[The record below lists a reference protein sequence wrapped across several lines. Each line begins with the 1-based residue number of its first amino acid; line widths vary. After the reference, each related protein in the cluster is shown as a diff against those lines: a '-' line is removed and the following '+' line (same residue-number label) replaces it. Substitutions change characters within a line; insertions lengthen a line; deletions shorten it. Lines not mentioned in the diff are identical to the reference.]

1 LVPLHIVRTEEKCQA
16 GVIHM
21 YQDLT
26 QYLQWMQMCIQAQEQ
41 RIAALEQTINKLQEE
56 FKQVQEKP
64 VVHVDRIEYKFDQLK
79 VETLE
84 GTLNI
89 GLNPND
95 LSGIEDFAV
104 QNQSLSTPLSSKQ
117 QMQRSMDIEK
127 TIYEY
132 LETELPQIIVN
143 AQNQLSIPPN
153 DSYLSFIKEDIIR
166 QLPNRI
172 DFHLKA
178 IAAKARSEEKNDSID
193 GMVIHAIKQEIQNGV
208 WTFLN
213 NLPENMK
220 GMKPE

>member
-1 LVPLHIVRTEEKCQA
+1 
-16 GVIHM
+16 M
-21 YQDLT
+21 YQDLN
-26 QYLQWMQMCIQAQEQ
+26 QYLQSMQMYIQAQEQ
-41 RIAALEQTINKLQEE
+41 RIAVLEQTVNRLQKEL
-56 FKQVQEKP
+56 KQIQEKP

-95 LSGIEDFAV
+95 LSGIEDFSV
-104 QNQSLSTPLSSKQ
+104 QNQSLSTPSSSKE
-117 QMQRSMDIEK
+117 QMQRSMEVEK
-127 TIYEY
+127 AIYEY
-132 LETELPQIIVN
+132 LETNLPQIIAD
-143 AQNQLSIPPN
+143 AQNQLSIQPN

-178 IAAKARSEEKNDSID
+178 NAAKVRSEEKNHSID
-193 GMVIHAIKQEIQNGV
+193 EMVINSIEQEIQNGV

-220 GMKPE
+220 GMKPK

>member
-1 LVPLHIVRTEEKCQA
+1 
-16 GVIHM
+16 M
-21 YQDLT
+21 YQDLN
-26 QYLQWMQMCIQAQEQ
+26 QYLQSMQMYIQAQEQ
-41 RIAALEQTINKLQEE
+41 RIAVLEQTVNRLQKEL
-56 FKQVQEKP
+56 KQIQEKP

-95 LSGIEDFAV
+95 LSGIEDFSV
-104 QNQSLSTPLSSKQ
+104 QNQSLSTPSSSKEQ
-117 QMQRSMDIEK
+117 LQRSMEVEK
-127 TIYEY
+127 AIYEY
-132 LETELPQIIVN
+132 LETNLPQIIAD
-143 AQNQLSIPPN
+143 AQNQLSIQPN

-178 IAAKARSEEKNDSID
+178 NAAKVRSEEKNHSID
-193 GMVIHAIKQEIQNGV
+193 EMVINSIKQEIQNGV

-220 GMKPE
+220 GMKPK

>member
-1 LVPLHIVRTEEKCQA
+1 MEKCQA
-16 GVIHM
+16 GVIFM
-21 YQDLT
+21 YQDLN

-41 RIAALEQTINKLQEE
+41 RIAALEQTIDKLQKE

-104 QNQSLSTPLSSKQ
+104 QNQSLSTPLSSKE
-117 QMQRSMDIEK
+117 QMQRSMNIEK
-127 TIYEY
+127 AVYEY
-132 LETELPQIIVN
+132 LETDLPQII
-143 AQNQLSIPPN
+143 ASSQTQLSIPPN

-178 IAAKARSEEKNDSID
+178 NAAKARSEDTNDSID
-193 GMVIHAIKQEIQNGV
+193 GLVINAIKQEIQNGV

>member
-1 LVPLHIVRTEEKCQA
+1 
-16 GVIHM
+16 M
-21 YQDLT
+21 YQDLN
-26 QYLQWMQMCIQAQEQ
+26 QYLQWMQMYIQSQEQ
-41 RIAALEQTINKLQEE
+41 RIAALEQTINKLQKE
-56 FKQVQEKP
+56 FKQIQEKP

-104 QNQSLSTPLSSKQ
+104 QNQSLNTPLSSKE
-117 QMQRSMDIEK
+117 QMQRSMEVEK
-127 TIYEY
+127 AIYEY
-132 LETELPQIIVN
+132 LETDLPQIIVE
-143 AQNQLSIPPN
+143 AQNQLSIQPN

-178 IAAKARSEEKNDSID
+178 NAAKVRSEEKGASFDEI
-193 GMVIHAIKQEIQNGV
+193 VINSIKQEIQNGV

-220 GMKPE
+220 GMKPK

>member
-1 LVPLHIVRTEEKCQA
+1 
-16 GVIHM
+16 M
-21 YQDLT
+21 YQDLN
-26 QYLQWMQMCIQAQEQ
+26 QYLQSMQMYIQAQEQ
-41 RIAALEQTINKLQEE
+41 RIAVLEQTVNRLQKEL
-56 FKQVQEKP
+56 KQIQEKP

-95 LSGIEDFAV
+95 LSGIEDFSV
-104 QNQSLSTPLSSKQ
+104 QNQSLSTPSSSKE
-117 QMQRSMDIEK
+117 QMQRSMEVEK
-127 TIYEY
+127 AIYEY
-132 LETELPQIIVN
+132 LETNLPQIIAD
-143 AQNQLSIPPN
+143 AQNQLSIQPN

-178 IAAKARSEEKNDSID
+178 NAAKVRSEEKNHSID
-193 GMVIHAIKQEIQNGV
+193 EMVINSIKQEIQNGV

>member
-1 LVPLHIVRTEEKCQA
+1 
-16 GVIHM
+16 M
-21 YQDLT
+21 YQDFN
-26 QYLQWMQMCIQAQEQ
+26 QYLQWMQMCIQTQEQ
-41 RIAALEQTINKLQEE
+41 RIAALEQTISKLQKDL
-56 FKQVQEKP
+56 KQIQEKP

-104 QNQSLSTPLSSKQ
+104 QNQSLNTPLSSKE
-117 QMQRSMDIEK
+117 QMQRSMEIEK
-127 TIYEY
+127 AIYEY
-132 LETELPQIIVN
+132 LEKELPQIIVD
-143 AQNQLSIPPN
+143 AQSQLSIQPN
-153 DSYLSFIKEDIIR
+153 DSYFSFIKEDIIR

-178 IAAKARSEEKNDSID
+178 EAAKVRSEENNVSID
-193 GMVIHAIKQEIQNGV
+193 EMVIHSIKQEIQNGV
-208 WTFLN
+208 LTFLS

>member
-1 LVPLHIVRTEEKCQA
+1 
-16 GVIHM
+16 
-21 YQDLT
+21 
-26 QYLQWMQMCIQAQEQ
+26 MCIQAHEQ
-41 RIAALEQTINKLQEE
+41 RIAVLEQTINKLQQQI
-56 FKQVQEKP
+56 KQVQEKP
-64 VVHVDRIEYKFDQLK
+64 MVHVDRIEYKFDQLK

-104 QNQSLSTPLSSKQ
+104 QNQTLNTPLSSKE
-117 QMQRSMDIEK
+117 QMQRSMEIEK
-127 TIYEY
+127 IIYEY
-132 LETELPQIIVN
+132 LETDLPLIIN
-143 AQNQLSIPPN
+143 DAQNQLSIQPN

-178 IAAKARSEEKNDSID
+178 NASKVRTDDNNQAINEL
-193 GMVIHAIKQEIQNGV
+193 VINSIKQEIQNGV
-208 WTFLN
+208 WSFLN

>member
-1 LVPLHIVRTEEKCQA
+1 
-16 GVIHM
+16 M
-21 YQDLT
+21 YQDLN
-26 QYLQWMQMCIQAQEQ
+26 QYLQWMQMCIQAHEQ
-41 RIAALEQTINKLQEE
+41 RIVALEQAIQQLQKQL
-56 FKQVQEKP
+56 KQVQEKP
-64 VVHVDRIEYKFDQLK
+64 MINVDRIEYKFDQLK

-104 QNQSLSTPLSSKQ
+104 QNQSLNTPISPKE

-127 TIYEY
+127 AIYEY
-132 LETELPQIIVN
+132 LETDLHQIILD
-143 AQNQLSIPPN
+143 AQNKLFIQPN
-153 DSYLSFIKEDIIR
+153 DSYFAFIKEDIIR

-178 IAAKARSEEKNDSID
+178 NIEKNRSEEHNASID
-193 GMVIHAIKQEIQNGV
+193 EMVINSIKQEIQNGV

-220 GMKPE
+220 GMRPE

>member
-1 LVPLHIVRTEEKCQA
+1 
-16 GVIHM
+16 M
-21 YQDLT
+21 YQDLN
-26 QYLQWMQMCIQAQEQ
+26 QYLQWMQMYIQSQEQ
-41 RIAALEQTINKLQEE
+41 RIAALEQTINKLQKE
-56 FKQVQEKP
+56 FKQIQEKP

-104 QNQSLSTPLSSKQ
+104 QNQSLNTPLSSKE
-117 QMQRSMDIEK
+117 QMQRSMEVEK
-127 TIYEY
+127 AIYEY
-132 LETELPQIIVN
+132 LETDLPQIIVE
-143 AQNQLSIPPN
+143 AQNQLSIQPN

-178 IAAKARSEEKNDSID
+178 NATKVRSEEKGASFDEI
-193 GMVIHAIKQEIQNGV
+193 VINSIKQEIQNGV

-220 GMKPE
+220 GMKPK

>member
-1 LVPLHIVRTEEKCQA
+1 
-16 GVIHM
+16 M
-21 YQDLT
+21 YQDLN
-26 QYLQWMQMCIQAQEQ
+26 QYLQSMQMYIQAQEQ
-41 RIAALEQTINKLQEE
+41 RIAVLEQTVNRLQKEL
-56 FKQVQEKP
+56 KQIQEKP

-95 LSGIEDFAV
+95 LSGIEDFSV
-104 QNQSLSTPLSSKQ
+104 QNQSLSTPSSSKE
-117 QMQRSMDIEK
+117 QMQRSMEVEK
-127 TIYEY
+127 AIYEY
-132 LETELPQIIVN
+132 LETNLPQIIAD
-143 AQNQLSIPPN
+143 AQNQLSIQPN

-178 IAAKARSEEKNDSID
+178 NAAKVRSEEKNHSID
-193 GMVIHAIKQEIQNGV
+193 EMVINSIKQEIQNGV

-220 GMKPE
+220 GMKPK

>member
-1 LVPLHIVRTEEKCQA
+1 
-16 GVIHM
+16 M
-21 YQDLT
+21 YQDIN
-26 QYLQWMQMCIQAQEQ
+26 QYLQWMQMCIQTHEQ
-41 RIAALEQTINKLQEE
+41 KIAALEQAIQQLQKQLKQAQEKL
-56 FKQVQEKP
+56 KQVQEKP

-95 LSGIEDFAV
+95 LSGIEDLAV
-104 QNQSLSTPLSSKQ
+104 QNQSLNTPISPKE

-127 TIYEY
+127 AIYEY
-132 LETELPQIIVN
+132 LETDLHQIILD
-143 AQNQLSIPPN
+143 AQNKLSIQPN
-153 DSYLSFIKEDIIR
+153 DSYFSFIKEDIIR

-172 DFHLKA
+172 DFHLKT
-178 IAAKARSEEKNDSID
+178 IIEKNRSDEHNASID
-193 GMVIHAIKQEIQNGV
+193 EMVINSIKQEIQNGV

-220 GMKPE
+220 GMRPE

>member
-1 LVPLHIVRTEEKCQA
+1 
-16 GVIHM
+16 M
-21 YQDLT
+21 YQDLN
-26 QYLQWMQMCIQAQEQ
+26 QYLQSMQMYIQAQEQ
-41 RIAALEQTINKLQEE
+41 RIAVLEQTVNRLQKEL
-56 FKQVQEKP
+56 KQIQEKP

-104 QNQSLSTPLSSKQ
+104 QNQSLSTPSSSKE
-117 QMQRSMDIEK
+117 QMQRSMEVEK
-127 TIYEY
+127 AIYEY
-132 LETELPQIIVN
+132 LETNLPQIIAD
-143 AQNQLSIPPN
+143 AQNQLSIQPN

-178 IAAKARSEEKNDSID
+178 NAAKVRSEEKNHSID
-193 GMVIHAIKQEIQNGV
+193 EMVINSIKQEIQNGV

-220 GMKPE
+220 GMKPK

>member
-1 LVPLHIVRTEEKCQA
+1 
-16 GVIHM
+16 M
-21 YQDLT
+21 YQDLN
-26 QYLQWMQMCIQAQEQ
+26 QYLQWMQMYIQAQDQ
-41 RIAALEQTINKLQEE
+41 RISALEQTVNKLQKEL
-56 FKQVQEKP
+56 KQIQEKP

-104 QNQSLSTPLSSKQ
+104 QNQSLNTPLSSKE
-117 QMQRSMDIEK
+117 QMQRSMEVEK
-127 TIYEY
+127 AIYEY
-132 LETELPQIIVN
+132 LETDLPQIIVD
-143 AQNQLSIPPN
+143 AQNQLSIQPN
-153 DSYLSFIKEDIIR
+153 DSYVAFIKEDIIR

-178 IAAKARSEEKNDSID
+178 NAAKVRSEEKNDSFDEI
-193 GMVIHAIKQEIQNGV
+193 VINSIKQEIQNGV
-208 WTFLN
+208 WTFLS

-220 GMKPE
+220 GMKP